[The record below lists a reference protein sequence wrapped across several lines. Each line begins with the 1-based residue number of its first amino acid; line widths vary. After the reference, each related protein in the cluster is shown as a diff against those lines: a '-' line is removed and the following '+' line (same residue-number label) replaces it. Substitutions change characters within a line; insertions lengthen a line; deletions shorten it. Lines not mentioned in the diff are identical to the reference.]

1 MYLVAPQSWFLI
13 SEPGLE
19 CAPMKSTTYTDIH
32 TNVSIYTGNGT
43 NWYKKENNIESP
55 KNKTHPIL
63 HLSHEGEAF

>member
-1 MYLVAPQSWFLI
+1 MEDLSTINSMCCQS
-13 SEPGLE
+13 
-19 CAPMKSTTYTDIH
+19 KDKKTTYTDIH

-63 HLSHEGEAF
+63 HLSHKGVVF